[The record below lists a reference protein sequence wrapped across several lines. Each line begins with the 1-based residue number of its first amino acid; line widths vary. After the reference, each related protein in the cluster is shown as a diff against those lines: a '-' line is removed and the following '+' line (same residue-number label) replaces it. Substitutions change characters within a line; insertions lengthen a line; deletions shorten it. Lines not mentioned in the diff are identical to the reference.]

1 MKTECF
7 VFKFSFLL
15 AFILLLQFHAHAE
28 TLDSETSDTNKFDWI
43 LGDWET
49 INSVDEKQHYEQ
61 WVKISDIEYNGY
73 GFSLV
78 NNDTVF
84 EEHMALVKF
93 DEVWAFIAIDVNT
106 QPTIF
111 KITKL
116 DELAFVSENLKN
128 EFPKKI
134 SYKIEDNMLV
144 ARISDDNSEITFS
157 YKSKQ
162 QIEYEE
168 HKKNSGRAAAIAI
181 VAICALLMI
190 RYFNRKQ

>member
-43 LGDWET
+43 LGDWER
-49 INSVDEKQHYEQ
+49 INNDDDNRIFEQ
-61 WVKISDIEYNGY
+61 WVKISNSDYRGI
-73 GFSLV
+73 GFSLL

-84 EEHMALVKF
+84 QEHMALKKIAE
-93 DEVWAFIAIDVNT
+93 DWYFIAIDVNPK
-106 QPTIF
+106 PTLF
-111 KITKL
+111 KITQRSCQG
-116 DELAFVSENLKN
+116 FVSENQVN
-128 EFPKKI
+128 DFPKKI
-134 SYKIEDNMLV
+134 SYQKVDNMLF
-144 ARISDDNSEITFS
+144 ATISDDNTEISFS